1 MGYKY
6 RLRFRPALHLLGGS
20 VCIDDAEE
28 PQPGAAELHRHSD
41 RGPDHAE
48 VQIEAEELQASDADQ
63 VGNPLHVVAEVEM
76 AEAGDDRQ
84 GGRQGGALAR
94 LAIYRLICAG
104 GGRPPSRARRGW
116 IAGARAA
123 ATAKDGRG
131 HRPIKRPG
139 TAKPVR
145 SPDWRDGGPH
155 LHW

>member
-48 VQIEAEELQASDADQ
+48 VQIEAEELQASDTDQ

-84 GGRQGGALAR
+84 CGRQGGALAR
-94 LAIYRLICAG
+94 LAIYGLICAR
-104 GGRPPSRARRGW
+104 GGRSPSLASRALPLE
-116 IAGARAA
+116 
-123 ATAKDGRG
+123 ATTPA
-131 HRPIKRPG
+131 P
-139 TAKPVR
+139 
-145 SPDWRDGGPH
+145 
-155 LHW
+155 